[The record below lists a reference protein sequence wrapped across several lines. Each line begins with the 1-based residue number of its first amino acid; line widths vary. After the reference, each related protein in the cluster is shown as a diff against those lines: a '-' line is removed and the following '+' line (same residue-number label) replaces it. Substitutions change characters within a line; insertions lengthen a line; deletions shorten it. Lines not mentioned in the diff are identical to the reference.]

1 MVTLQSASKEWTV
14 TKKLRPQDGES
25 IIPLI
30 SNNTDWFTANYNA
43 LPTDRWINGYI
54 TELNCYSDINS
65 LTETA
70 MPDYLIGESKTS
82 ALSKTLNLEWKSDR
96 YQLDLYLTTEY
107 PVTALAQWSLQG
119 SISLINPAG
128 YPYRTYRLKDL
139 LTNNLAFSLG
149 QNATLGY
156 AIKNVGKGVIQSMD
170 TVVITGSWKQ
180 ELVLL
185 QPDWQPLVVQG
196 TISQVTQYTDTNP
209 TNVTTT
215 KKQLVAARGN
225 RVSGF
230 VTNQSTSTSFLLK
243 YDSTI
248 STTIYDAVVAPN
260 ATFQLPQAFIG
271 EVWGMTS
278 AGSVVARTS
287 ETWRAS

>member
-65 LTETA
+65 LSEAA

-96 YQLDLYLTTEY
+96 YQLDLYLATEY
-107 PVTALAQWSLQG
+107 PVTALTQWNLQG

-196 TISQVTQYTDTNP
+196 TISQVTQYTDTNQ

>member
-43 LPTDRWINGYI
+43 LPTDRWINGYLA
-54 TELNCYSDINS
+54 ELNCYSDINS
-65 LTETA
+65 LPEAA
-70 MPDYLIGESKTS
+70 MPDYLIGESKSS

-96 YQLDLYLTTEY
+96 YQLDLYLTTDY
-107 PVTALAQWSLQG
+107 PITALTQWSLQG

-156 AIKNVGKGVIQSMD
+156 AIRNVGKGIIQSMD
-170 TVVITGSWKQ
+170 TVVITASWKQ

-196 TISQVTQYTDTNP
+196 TVAQVTQYTDSSQVNL
-209 TNVTTT
+209 TTT
-215 KKQLVAARGN
+215 KKQLLASKGN
-225 RVSGF
+225 RISGF
-230 VTNQSTSTSFLLK
+230 VTNQSTNTSFFLK
-243 YDSTI
+243 YDSTV
-248 STTIYDAVVAPN
+248 STTVYDAVVAPN
-260 ATFQLPQAFIG
+260 ATFQLPQAFVG
-271 EVWGMTS
+271 EIWGVTS
-278 AGSVVARTS
+278 AGSVVTKTS

>member
-65 LTETA
+65 LAEAA